1 MEISNLS
8 EAKLKTLFT
17 RMLRNLTE
25 GPNSIKKFQ
34 SETKDTL
41 MKIKNNLQGINSR
54 VDEAEN
60 QINDLGHKEAK
71 NNQSEQKEEKRIQ
84 KNKGS
89 VRSLWDNLST
99 PTHSS

>member
-34 SETKDTL
+34 SETMDTL
-41 MKIKNNLQGINSR
+41 IEMNIGGWNQEGGGAGWGRGSGGGVN
-54 VDEAEN
+54 VDNCA
-60 QINDLGHKEAK
+60 
-71 NNQSEQKEEKRIQ
+71 
-84 KNKGS
+84 
-89 VRSLWDNLST
+89 
-99 PTHSS
+99 